1 MVERRRSEM
10 YGWVVAGVF
19 WLLIFSY
26 GLNWFAV
33 APLLKDLESMY
44 GIGGAESHLLLS
56 IIGLFVVFFAWPAG
70 RIVDKKGP
78 RYSVLIGALLMVIGF
93 AGRIWLNDSYP
104 KILLATS
111 IAGFGLAWIL
121 VALAPQMIQ
130 WFKEKASL
138 AIGVVSSGLF
148 IGFGT
153 ASLLS
158 PYIKNIYGLNA
169 VYTSFAVLS
178 LIALLLYL
186 IFGKDREKAE
196 KESVGIIE
204 GFRGVFS
211 SKNAILYSLIGFFIV
226 GSTLSAS
233 ALLPKI
239 AINSGMSEVQGG
251 NIISAMLFGS
261 ALGAF
266 AFPYVANKYGVKRS
280 SLLIAILGVIL
291 WLVFRVNPPFAIYLL
306 ISFLFGVCLQAT
318 WPVALHCQET
328 EKGVNEKNVGIAAS
342 LYISVSN
349 VGGAILPVAI
359 GKVADQSLN
368 NAFILLLAYLVIF
381 TILWG
386 IVKRK

>member
-1 MVERRRSEM
+1 MVRGTKLPK
-10 YGWVVAGVF
+10 YAWVVAIVF
-19 WLLIFSY
+19 WFLIFSY
-26 GLNWFAV
+26 GANWFAV

-70 RIVDKKGP
+70 RIVDNKGP
-78 RYSVLIGALLMVIGF
+78 RVSVLIGSLFMVLGF
-93 AGRIWLNDSYP
+93 AGRIWLNKSYLE
-104 KILLATS
+104 ILFATS
-111 IAGFGLAWIL
+111 IAGVGLAWLL

-138 AIGVVSSGLF
+138 AIGIVSSGLF

-158 PYIKNIYGLNA
+158 PYIKEMYGIDA
-169 VYTSFAVLS
+169 VYMTFASLAVISFV
-178 LIALLLYL
+178 LYL
-186 IFGKDREKAE
+186 AIGKDREVVK
-196 KESVGIIE
+196 KESVKISEAFKGI
-204 GFRGVFS
+204 FS

-239 AINSGMSEVQGG
+239 AIGSGMSEIEGG

-266 AFPYVANKYGVKRS
+266 VFPYVASKYGIKKTSFSV
-280 SLLIAILGVIL
+280 AILSTL
-291 WLVFRVNPPFAIYLL
+291 FWLAFYFSSSFFIYLA
-306 ISFLFGVCLQAT
+306 IAFIFGIFLQAS
-318 WPVALHCQET
+318 WPIALHCQET
-328 EKGVNEKNVGIAAS
+328 EKGVDERNVGIAAS

-349 VGGAILPVAI
+349 VGGAILPVLI
-359 GKVADQSLN
+359 GKVADTSLQS
-368 NAFILLLAYLVIF
+368 AFLLLLGYLVIF
-381 TILWG
+381 MLLWG
-386 IVKRK
+386 AVKRK